1 MLKCIAKQLV
11 ESNQAS
17 AHDYYSLCS
26 SVDEL
31 LELEE
36 EEAIQNECGVRDVGF
51 IRNSLDLERN
61 RICVGCEERRWKRA
75 WANAKRWGKVR
86 LEGKKVERCLCR
98 SVEKVERCL
107 CRSVEKVE
115 RVVGRW
121 CGKCALKKEGKFEW
135 VRTVTPDSESSRQSS
150 CNGF

>member
-75 WANAKRWGKVR
+75 WANAKGWERVR
-86 LEGKKVERCLCR
+86 LEGKKVERCVCR
-98 SVEKVERCL
+98 G
-107 CRSVEKVE
+107 VEKVE